1 MTTTTIRRV
10 AAALLSLVAAA
21 ALAGCATPGA
31 VKKACGT
38 EADLIDTTGSTAGF
52 RGRWPAELARSAH
65 DALVNGDR
73 YYASTFTSGQGTI
86 DWTVNADGCHSRE
99 TRPRK
104 HALWAN
110 QTTNALGPRL
120 TALTNAKTHGGSD
133 PLAALE
139 EAAKLPNLTQVRIWS
154 DLILQDDGVDL
165 SKPVPASTI
174 RRLADEWT
182 PRLAGLKGVNV
193 MALHAGR
200 GVDSDVAVRQ
210 SEALLRTV
218 LERDGA
224 TLEWAPVLG
233 R

>member
-52 RGRWPAELARSAH
+52 RGQWPAELARSAH

-120 TALTNAKTHGGSD
+120 TALTT
-133 PLAALE
+133 
-139 EAAKLPNLTQVRIWS
+139 
-154 DLILQDDGVDL
+154 
-165 SKPVPASTI
+165 
-174 RRLADEWT
+174 
-182 PRLAGLKGVNV
+182 
-193 MALHAGR
+193 
-200 GVDSDVAVRQ
+200 
-210 SEALLRTV
+210 
-218 LERDGA
+218 
-224 TLEWAPVLG
+224 
-233 R
+233 